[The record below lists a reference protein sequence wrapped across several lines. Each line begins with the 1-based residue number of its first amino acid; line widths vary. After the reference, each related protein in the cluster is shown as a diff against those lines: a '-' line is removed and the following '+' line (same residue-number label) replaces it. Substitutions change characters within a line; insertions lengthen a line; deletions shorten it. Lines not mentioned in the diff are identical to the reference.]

1 MSTYLAAWAILPD
14 TYGQKTDD
22 QNASNV
28 FYILQDISI
37 FMAYLFQV
45 TVWARREPTDQ
56 NHTTFALEVALNS
69 LAFFADYFNTSK
81 PIPPKIGK

>member
-37 FMAYLFQV
+37 FMVYLF
-45 TVWARREPTDQ
+45 
-56 NHTTFALEVALNS
+56 
-69 LAFFADYFNTSK
+69 
-81 PIPPKIGK
+81 